1 MQTSQYIP
9 LIAGRSPDSHVQEL
23 IRKAEHDALIK
34 SVKSARPSRIAG
46 LRLAIGQQIVGF
58 GRWFA
63 GRPRRRKPVIDV
75 QSAYRIAR

>member
-1 MQTSQYIP
+1 MQTSQYIS
-9 LIAGRSPDSHVQEL
+9 LFVGRSAELHIQEL
-23 IRKAEHDALIK
+23 IREAERDALIK
-34 SVKSARPSRIAG
+34 AVKSQRPSRISV

>member
-1 MQTSQYIP
+1 MQTSQYIQ
-9 LIAGRSPDSHVQEL
+9 LLVGREADFRVKDL

-34 SVKSARPSRIAG
+34 QVKSLRPSRTSV

-58 GRWFA
+58 GRWFG
-63 GRPRRRKPVIDV
+63 GRSRRRKPVIDV